1 MQQRAGQESSQ
12 QSQPGE
18 RTREPAV
25 GWLQTGNP
33 MPVRTGRG
41 LRWTPSERETPTST
55 RQHHRPHWAAGF
67 RSWHEAGNRAGGMM
81 AAAAGFWNHHM
92 AAGAAVDRNQRR
104 FWQARP
110 VRIHRI
116 GNAAGTSGTTGSTGS
131 TGTGD
136 DSSTISSNDFL
147 TLLVTEMKNQD
158 PTSDQDP
165 NEYINQL
172 VQVNSLE
179 QLIDINQNLTTALGG
194 AGGATGGGTGTPGS
208 AAGQSSGAAPG
219 VQGLTAQNALSQIQG
234 AARAKAGAMAGAQP
248 LGSSATGSDPAA
260 TFAARLRHA
269 PGNLAVPQANPA
281 ADHVAHALDGQSRKQ
296 SIGTRLPGNQ

>member
-1 MQQRAGQESSQ
+1 
-12 QSQPGE
+12 
-18 RTREPAV
+18 
-25 GWLQTGNP
+25 
-33 MPVRTGRG
+33 
-41 LRWTPSERETPTST
+41 
-55 RQHHRPHWAAGF
+55 
-67 RSWHEAGNRAGGMM
+67 M

-92 AAGAAVDRNQRR
+92 AAGAALSGTK
-104 FWQARP
+104 AALTSP
-110 VRIHRI
+110 A
-116 GNAAGTSGTTGSTGS
+116 GASTAAGTAAGTSGTTAGSTGS
-131 TGTGD
+131 TGSSD
-136 DSSTISSNDFL
+136 DSSTISANDFL

-194 AGGATGGGTGTPGS
+194 AGGATGGGTGTPSS

-219 VQGLTAQNALSQIQG
+219 VQGLTAQNTLSQIQG
-234 AARAKAGAMAGAQP
+234 AARAKASAMGGGQP
-248 LGSSATGSDPAA
+248 LGAGATGSDPAV

-281 ADHVAHALDGQSRKQ
+281 ANQVAHALNGQSRKH
-296 SIGTRLPGNQ
+296 SIGTKLPGNQ